1 MKKNSHIHVFVSLL
15 YSRDVDAV
23 HETMDDLQEQHD
35 IANEISEAISTPAG
49 FGADIDM
56 VKILII
62 HFHVHDFCV
71 SVLGLYSS
79 FRKPLC
85 PFEGCYRPKFY
96 HKNSHYVECRKI
108 DFHIDRGYFSN
119 YL

>member
-15 YSRDVDAV
+15 YFRDVDAV

-56 VKILII
+56 VKILLI
-62 HFHVHDFCV
+62 HFLVHTICV
-71 SVLGLYSS
+71 SFLGLYSA

-85 PFEGCYRPKFY
+85 PSEGCYRPKFF
-96 HKNSHYVECRKI
+96 HKNNRNVKCRKI
-108 DFHIDRGYFSN
+108 YFHIDRGYF
-119 YL
+119 